1 MSKVDIKNIS
11 GQVLTFATFRDIA
24 IDEVILLADDAVLGS
39 EITGIIKE
47 SKLNTFQAY
56 IWDEKIEIIE
66 DDIPLNDKDLAIA
79 LFNDEI
85 VLTEKFDET
94 TILRANSLV
103 TQPITDELEGT
114 IVGFEHIIEGRGV
127 NIVNGEIIGEKTA
140 TYKYDL
146 ELNLDVVKGFGSII
160 ESWFEFEHPIHGWL
174 PYTNSGKKKDFDKQS
189 EGYVSYS
196 GVLNLIAGI
205 KFRLKIRNTA
215 NKTDVQLLADT
226 LANGVG
232 VVSAGITVH

>member
-1 MSKVDIKNIS
+1 MSKVDIKNVS
-11 GQVLTFATFRDIA
+11 GQILTFATFRDVQ
-24 IDEVILLADDAVLGS
+24 IDEVILIADDASLGS

-56 IWDEKIEIIE
+56 IFDEKIQVLE
-66 DDIPLNDKDLAIA
+66 DDIPLTDKEQAIV

-85 VLTEKFDET
+85 VLSEKFDET

-103 TQPITDELEGT
+103 TQSITDESEGT
-114 IVGFEHIIEGRGV
+114 IVVFENLIEERGV
-127 NIVNGEIIGEKTA
+127 TLLNGEITGNKTA

-146 ELNLDVVKGFGSII
+146 ELNLDVTKGYGGIL
-160 ESWFEFEHPIHGWL
+160 ETWFEFQHPVYGWI
-174 PYTNSGKKKDFDKQS
+174 PYINSGKMNDFDKQS
-189 EGYVSYS
+189 EGDVGYS

-215 NKTDVQLLADT
+215 NKTDIRLLATT
-226 LANGVG
+226 LTNGVG